1 MRNSINSINTNES
14 SSKKQIPVIRH
25 AALIMLL
32 LCLLVTLGLVVR
44 DQTRVNQ
51 AHNPAKSDAAMAIL
65 FSAIEAMTSE
75 TKLLEKKEMG
85 ELFESCSKLPT
96 HEGLQIIDDISEQ
109 IELLNH
115 RLAQLTAIE
124 GRRNAPLKDHYHLN
138 VHTWAQSLKQD
149 AGNCQYAVQALR
161 TLASPRGANLLANAK
176 WKEQAK
182 SASVASTSSTNM
194 NAVTLPSK
202 SLAQTD
208 PWRGWPG
215 CTWIGG
221 LKADSTAYYVS
232 TNGNSTWGKLLCES
246 ENIRPKFAKKVYPS
260 YSKDLAGAAEKDN
273 PSWTVP
279 KDLTAI
285 LTELE
290 ALRLPE
296 GQLYNDFVSTL
307 SNGTNRK
314 KVGQNEVDVGFNI
327 QLTIDPKTQS
337 LTQQVAECYTGNIK
351 ACALVGID
359 FNKVGA
365 ASNSPGAKA
374 MWEKAAARM
383 TAVVVIDVQTG
394 KIEALASAHTPC
406 YVQENDGPFRDGDCP
421 PLWTKPQRRPDA
433 LRNHAVFS
441 DNMPGSTVKPIMAS
455 VFFEDA
461 YTDEAQ
467 LSHWLASSNSDR
479 FNDELF
485 CLNNPREK
493 SCDRP
498 KRVQQRAQDLG
509 WNVDCSSQ
517 ANMKCAK
524 VDMLFGRHLS
534 TRSDVTTDL
543 QSLAGSLPLQHSILN
558 GQMFVEPLKTE
569 RGNTFQLIAID
580 SVNSDAAKTCKNAGK
595 WHATNCSSS
604 VYKPLVNQSF
614 GQGHARAT
622 PLGVASMLARLAA
635 AANGLEFVRRPYLVH
650 EISNAKGQVVN
661 TIATR
666 KLDGSTHSLVQ
677 PEPTIVRKEIA
688 QKVFRAM
695 NDGTSSIGTGYLIC
709 QHVFGKE
716 KCKELKSKIAGK
728 TGTPT
733 FSFDVKTIDQAG
745 KFCQDKPTLEQCL
758 EKPVKWYVAAYQS
771 SESNSK
777 KDHYDKVIAVMS
789 DRNWYRDSEDVP
801 DLFRGKI
808 HGVNDLNNIS
818 TEIAMRALGAGL
830 LNGMTTVQVEKK

>member
-1 MRNSINSINTNES
+1 MSNSTNTNGS
-14 SSKKQIPVIRH
+14 GSKKRIPVIRH

-32 LCLLVTLGLVVR
+32 LCLLVTVVLVVR
-44 DQTRVNQ
+44 DQTRVNH
-51 AHNPAKSDAAMAIL
+51 AHNPVKSDAAMTTL
-65 FSAIEAMTSE
+65 FSAIEAITDE
-75 TKLLEKKEMG
+75 TIFTEKKEMVD
-85 ELFESCSKLPT
+85 LLQACSKLPAYQ
-96 HEGLQIIDDISEQ
+96 GLPIIDDMSEQ

-124 GRRNAPLKDHYHLN
+124 GRHNAPLKNHYHLN

-149 AGNCQYAVQALR
+149 AGDCQYAVQALR
-161 TLASPRGANLLANAK
+161 TLASPHGASLLANAK
-176 WKEQAK
+176 WKEQVRSADLA
-182 SASVASTSSTNM
+182 SASSKNM
-194 NAVTLPSK
+194 SAATLPSK

-215 CTWIGG
+215 CIWIGG

-232 TNGNSTWGKLLCES
+232 SNGNATWGKLLCES
-246 ENIRPKFAKKVYPS
+246 ENIRPKYAKTVYPS
-260 YSKDLAGAAEKDN
+260 HSKDLAGVAEKDN

-279 KDLTAI
+279 KDLTTI

-296 GQLYNDFVSTL
+296 GQLYNNFVSTL

-314 KVGQNEVDVGFNI
+314 KVGQNEVDVGFNLH
-327 QLTIDPKTQS
+327 LTIDPKTQS
-337 LTQQVAECYTGNIK
+337 ITQQVAECYTGNID

-461 YTDEAQ
+461 YTNEAQ

-534 TRSDVTTDL
+534 ARSDVTTEL
-543 QSLAGSLPLQHSILN
+543 QSLAGSPPLQHSILN
-558 GQMFVEPLKTE
+558 GQMFVEPLKTD
-569 RGNTFQLIAID
+569 RGNAFQLITID
-580 SVNSDAAKTCKNAGK
+580 TTNSDAAKTCKNAEK
-595 WHATNCSSS
+595 WHATKCKSS
-604 VYKPLVNQSF
+604 VYKTLVNHAL
-614 GQGHARAT
+614 GQGNARTT
-622 PLGVASMLARLAA
+622 PLGVASMLSRLAA
-635 AANGLEFVRRPYLVH
+635 AANGLESVHRPYLVH
-650 EISNAKGQVVN
+650 EISNAKGQAVN

-677 PEPTIVRKEIA
+677 SEPTVVRKEVA
-688 QKVFRAM
+688 QKVFKAM
-695 NDGTSSIGTGYLIC
+695 NDGTSPIGTGNLIC

-733 FSFDVKTIDQAG
+733 YSFDDKTIDQAK
-745 KFCQDKPTLEQCL
+745 KFCHDKPTHEKCF

-777 KDHYDKVIAVMS
+777 RDHYDKVIAVMS

-801 DLFRGKI
+801 NVFRGKI
-808 HGVNDLNNIS
+808 HDEKDSNNIS

-830 LNGMTTVQVEKK
+830 LNGMPATQVEKKK